1 MQGMSDQIILNW
13 KMKGYELDE
22 EETVEEKIGENE

>member
-13 KMKGYELDE
+13 KMKGYKLDE